1 MQEVRALVDAQLTET
16 GIEHRISRGHMVH
29 TSLIGSPLQLRQIMV
44 NLFSNAIKY
53 NKEGGSIETYA
64 GELSCDGK
72 IVYYEF
78 IITDTGVGMSRE
90 FVEEH

>member
-53 NKEGGSIETYA
+53 NKDVILNKINISKEGFKYFKKGGLTTV
-64 GELSCDGK
+64 L
-72 IVYYEF
+72 F
-78 IITDTGVGMSRE
+78 ILVFLFSMLGVK
-90 FVEEH
+90 